1 MHLRRVYLREY
12 SSDMRI
18 LLSEQLF
25 CILYSLITGVFLG
38 LIYDVLRC
46 IRTTVFTRK
55 YVTVICDVLF
65 MLIFTFATLI
75 ISMGFTR
82 GLARYYIVAAE
93 FAGYVLF
100 RYTIGKFAVRL
111 FILVFIKIRNIIK
124 IVTEFASKKVKK
136 LLQRQ
141 RNI

>member
-25 CILYSLITGVFLG
+25 CILYSLVAGIFLG
-38 LIYDVLRC
+38 LVYDIFHCV
-46 IRTTVFTRK
+46 RTALKSGRA
-55 YVTVICDVLF
+55 VTVICDILF
-65 MLIFTFATLI
+65 MLIFTFSTLI

-93 FAGYVLF
+93 FAGYLIF
-100 RYTIGKFAVRL
+100 RYTIGRFAVKL
-111 FILVFIKIRNIIK
+111 FNIVFIKIRSIIK